1 MIDIIPAID
10 LINGSCIRLTQGDFS
25 RQTTYSNDPV
35 TIARKLEDMGL
46 IRLHLV
52 DLDGARSGSITNLH
66 VLESIARNT
75 NLRIDF
81 SGGIRTDE
89 DIARVFD
96 AGAAM
101 AGIGSLAVRNPALIS
116 RWTQQ
121 YGAEKILLG
130 ADVRNEKLCV
140 HGWQE
145 DTAMTIQDFT
155 NQYNRIGLRQ
165 IFCTDVEKDGMMNG
179 PATELY
185 QSLTA
190 RFPDI
195 HLIASGGI
203 TSVSDIESVARAGCK
218 GVIIGKAFYEGVITA
233 KDIRTIISSS

>member
-10 LINGSCIRLTQGDFS
+10 LINGSCIRLAQGDFS
-25 RQTTYSNDPV
+25 RQTTYSNNPV
-35 TIARKLEDMGL
+35 TIAGKFEDMGL
-46 IRLHLV
+46 TRLHLV

-66 VLESIARNT
+66 ILESIARNT

-89 DIARVFD
+89 DMRRVFD

-116 RWTQQ
+116 QWAQQ
-121 YGAEKILLG
+121 YGSERILLG

-145 DTAMTIQDFT
+145 DTAMTIQDFID
-155 NQYNRIGLRQ
+155 QYNRIGLRQ
-165 IFCTDVEKDGMMNG
+165 VFCTDVEKDGMMNG
-179 PATELY
+179 SATDLY
-185 QSLTA
+185 QSLCS

-203 TSVSDIESVARAGCK
+203 TTVDDIISVAYAGCK
-218 GVIIGKAFYEGVITA
+218 GVIIGKAFYEGSITA
-233 KDIRTIISSS
+233 KDIRTIILSS

>member
-1 MIDIIPAID
+1 
-10 LINGSCIRLTQGDFS
+10 Q
-25 RQTTYSNDPV
+25 
-35 TIARKLEDMGL
+35 K
-46 IRLHLV
+46 
-52 DLDGARSGSITNLH
+52 
-66 VLESIARNT
+66 
-75 NLRIDF
+75 
-81 SGGIRTDE
+81 
-89 DIARVFD
+89 
-96 AGAAM
+96 
-101 AGIGSLAVRNPALIS
+101 
-116 RWTQQ
+116 

-140 HGWQE
+140 QGWQE

-155 NQYNRIGLRQ
+155 DQYTRIGLQQ

-185 QSLTA
+185 QSLIA

-218 GVIIGKAFYEGVITA
+218 GVIIGKAFYEGAITA
-233 KDIRTIISSS
+233 KDI